1 MARRDIAAKS
11 EGRMRES
18 FHMLDRRMSGCHP
31 TVDHGDKSVRMPFGV
46 EGECRVVLYDYL

>member
-18 FHMLDRRMSGCHP
+18 FHMLDRRMSECHP
-31 TVDHGDKSVRMPFGV
+31 TVDHGDKSVRMLFGV